1 MNRFEK
7 PNEAPSG
14 ASCEEKKHRGGSPR
28 IDACRALRVFLR
40 PSRRW
45 NRGGFESGSRRREG
59 QRLQKLRPPGLRVIT
74 AEQPLPLLNRPH
86 RSAKPLK
93 LTAAGA
99 LFLRTEKQV
108 DLLRETA
115 AKQMLGIKGGVRGH
129 VTAGASDYRETFCLA
144 EVLPVFHRLYPLI
157 EVSLTEGRTK
167 ELEKMALEGAVDF
180 SLVIRSV
187 SL

>member
-1 MNRFEK
+1 MQPSLSQFLVHLET
-7 PNEAPSG
+7 EAQT
-14 ASCEEKKHRGGSPR
+14 ELV
-28 IDACRALRVFLR
+28 D
-40 PSRRW
+40 
-45 NRGGFESGSRRREG
+45 
-59 QRLQKLRPPGLRVIT
+59 
-74 AEQPLPLLNRPH
+74 

-99 LFLRTEKQV
+99 LFLLYGESKFDRSEK
-108 DLLRETA
+108 LLPSKLLA
-115 AKQMLGIKGGVRGH
+115 FKGGVRGH

>member
-1 MNRFEK
+1 MQPSLSQFLVHLET
-7 PNEAPSG
+7 EAQT
-14 ASCEEKKHRGGSPR
+14 ELV
-28 IDACRALRVFLR
+28 D
-40 PSRRW
+40 
-45 NRGGFESGSRRREG
+45 
-59 QRLQKLRPPGLRVIT
+59 
-74 AEQPLPLLNRPH
+74 

-115 AKQMLGIKGGVRGH
+115 AKQMLGSGH

>member
-1 MNRFEK
+1 MQPSLSQFLVRLET
-7 PNEAPSG
+7 EAQT
-14 ASCEEKKHRGGSPR
+14 ELV
-28 IDACRALRVFLR
+28 D
-40 PSRRW
+40 
-45 NRGGFESGSRRREG
+45 
-59 QRLQKLRPPGLRVIT
+59 
-74 AEQPLPLLNRPH
+74 

-99 LFLRTEKQV
+99 LFFAYGAASRSAPK
-108 DLLRETA
+108 TA
-115 AKQMLGIKGGVRGH
+115 AKQMLSIKGGVRGH

-180 SLVIRSV
+180 SLVIKPV

>member
-1 MNRFEK
+1 MQPSLSQFLVHLET
-7 PNEAPSG
+7 EAQT
-14 ASCEEKKHRGGSPR
+14 ELV
-28 IDACRALRVFLR
+28 D
-40 PSRRW
+40 
-45 NRGGFESGSRRREG
+45 
-59 QRLQKLRPPGLRVIT
+59 
-74 AEQPLPLLNRPH
+74 

-115 AKQMLGIKGGVRGH
+115 AKGGVRGH

>member
-1 MNRFEK
+1 MQPSLSQFLVHLET
-7 PNEAPSG
+7 EAQT
-14 ASCEEKKHRGGSPR
+14 ELV
-28 IDACRALRVFLR
+28 D
-40 PSRRW
+40 
-45 NRGGFESGSRRREG
+45 
-59 QRLQKLRPPGLRVIT
+59 
-74 AEQPLPLLNRPH
+74 

-93 LTAAGA
+93 LTA
-99 LFLRTEKQV
+99 
-108 DLLRETA
+108 
-115 AKQMLGIKGGVRGH
+115 
-129 VTAGASDYRETFCLA
+129 AGASDYRETFCLA

>member
-1 MNRFEK
+1 MQPSLSQFLVHLET
-7 PNEAPSG
+7 EAQT
-14 ASCEEKKHRGGSPR
+14 ELV
-28 IDACRALRVFLR
+28 D
-40 PSRRW
+40 
-45 NRGGFESGSRRREG
+45 
-59 QRLQKLRPPGLRVIT
+59 
-74 AEQPLPLLNRPH
+74 

-108 DLLRETA
+108 DLL
-115 AKQMLGIKGGVRGH
+115 
-129 VTAGASDYRETFCLA
+129 RETFCLA

>member
-1 MNRFEK
+1 MQPSLSQFLVHLET
-7 PNEAPSG
+7 EAQT
-14 ASCEEKKHRGGSPR
+14 ELV
-28 IDACRALRVFLR
+28 D
-40 PSRRW
+40 
-45 NRGGFESGSRRREG
+45 
-59 QRLQKLRPPGLRVIT
+59 
-74 AEQPLPLLNRPH
+74 

-187 SL
+187 SLEGCARTDSGDDRCRGQPLSKRLDRFLNLPLGKGMTH